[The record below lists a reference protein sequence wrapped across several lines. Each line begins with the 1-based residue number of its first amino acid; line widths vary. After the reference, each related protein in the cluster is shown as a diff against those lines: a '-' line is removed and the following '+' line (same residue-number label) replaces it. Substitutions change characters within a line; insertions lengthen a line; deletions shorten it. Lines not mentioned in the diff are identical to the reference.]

1 MLKVWTT
8 GRLSQ
13 EVSSAYE
20 FFLNQLFNGL
30 ESGVVSAWAF
40 VVFKKKS
47 YTGVVQYI
55 STTKKFIQKDCIRMV

>member
-30 ESGVVSAWAF
+30 EPGVVSAWAIVIF
-40 VVFKKKS
+40 FKS
-47 YTGVVQYI
+47 LTQGLNNI
-55 STTKKFIQKDCIRMV
+55 